1 MRGIENGYLTDS
13 YLKSINTV
21 RISLSISSGFLHRDQ
36 TLLIGIA
43 GSKMEAKLNK
53 SFRYLLSGNLDT
65 TIFYLPSILPFE
77 VKIPAKLG
85 TFKNLLL
92 FFLKF
97 YFLFEDFD
105 LAAE

>member
-1 MRGIENGYLTDS
+1 M
-13 YLKSINTV
+13 
-21 RISLSISSGFLHRDQ
+21 SISSGFLHRDQ

-43 GSKMEAKLNK
+43 ESKMEAKLNK